1 MLEVAV
7 VPLNQNPLVV
17 ASKIFKDAR
26 HALRYHGAHVGGGGR
41 GWKHTVTQ
49 NVRNYDILY
58 LLARVAVMRP
68 WT

>member
-26 HALRYHGAHVGGGGR
+26 HALRYHGAHVGGGGER
-41 GWKHTVTQ
+41 MEAHSNSKCTK
-49 NVRNYDILY
+49 L
-58 LLARVAVMRP
+58 
-68 WT
+68 